1 MQLGYIPSRQESTL
15 LKQDIQMEKED
26 FEKINS
32 PVIISKK
39 EKKNSESWQVSTI
52 DDVKKIGLHLEALSQ
67 WMYKQ
72 K

>member
-39 EKKNSESWQVSTI
+39 EKKNSES
-52 DDVKKIGLHLEALSQ
+52 
-67 WMYKQ
+67 
-72 K
+72 